1 MSTLCGHHPP
11 LVASW
16 RHAGGKKETEGG
28 KKGAG
33 GGSKKKTR
41 MSRRRQAEAEGDKS
55 PKCEMGRKMSWEMP
69 KVRGCKNELGC
80 AKRARAFAKMSSDVP
95 KV

>member
-55 PKCEMGRKMSWEMP
+55 PKCEMGRKMSWDMP
-69 KVRGCKNELGC
+69 KVRERLQT
-80 AKRARAFAKMSSDVP
+80 
-95 KV
+95 